1 MALIN
6 CTECGTEMSDKAKSC
21 PKCGCPNLYLAES
34 NSIKENKTE
43 KKKESTLG
51 IIGAFLSFII
61 FSFPLEF
68 LAFILCLF
76 SLRKKDKKQSCAKF
90 GLILSV
96 LVMLFHI
103 FILDSNNDSSEEN
116 SKNKPVSVTQ
126 NNTKNEI
133 KNDGI
138 INVTVEGCT
147 LKYLRHEILKN
158 ATGDDCVAVFYEFT
172 NNSEESTAFIY
183 KFSDIAFQNGIE
195 LDRSLFLLKDYDN
208 NDTKEIKQGVSIE
221 VYSLFKHK
229 DMSNIELEVS
239 PFVSFDN
246 EPLDSMILS
255 LE

>member
-6 CTECGTEMSDKAKSC
+6 CTECGAEMSDKAKSC
-21 PKCGCPNLYLAES
+21 PKCGCPNS
-34 NSIKENKTE
+34 FFTE
-43 KKKESTLG
+43 KFNTEQPPINKKESVLG
-51 IIGAFLSFII
+51 IVGAFLSFII

-68 LAFILCLF
+68 FAFILCLF
-76 SLRKKDKKQSCAKF
+76 SLRKKDKKQSCATF

-96 LVMLFHI
+96 LTMLFHI
-103 FILDSNNDSSEEN
+103 FILDSDVNN
-116 SKNKPVSVTQ
+116 SKENINNKPVSATQ
-126 NNTKNEI
+126 NNTKNEV

-138 INVTVEGCT
+138 INVTFDECT

-172 NNSEESTAFIY
+172 NNSDESTACIY
-183 KFSDIAFQNGIE
+183 KFSDIAFQNGVE
-195 LDRSLFLLKDYDN
+195 LDTSLFLLEDYDN
-208 NDTKEIKQGVSIE
+208 NDTKEIKPGVSIE

-239 PFVSFDN
+239 QFASFDN
-246 EPLDSMILS
+246 EPLDTMILS

>member
-6 CTECGTEMSDKAKSC
+6 CNECGNEISDKAKNC
-21 PKCGCPNLYLAES
+21 PKCGCPNSFFTEKF
-34 NSIKENKTE
+34 NTEQPSI
-43 KKKESTLG
+43 KKKESVLG
-51 IIGAFLSFII
+51 IVGGFLSFII

-76 SLRKKDKKQSCAKF
+76 SLRKKDKKQSCATF

-96 LVMLFHI
+96 LAMLFHI
-103 FILDSNNDSSEEN
+103 FILDSDVNN
-116 SKNKPVSVTQ
+116 SKENINNKPVYATQ

-138 INVTVEGCT
+138 INVTVDECT

-158 ATGDDCVAVFYEFT
+158 ATGNDCVAVFYEFT
-172 NNSEESTAFIY
+172 NNSDESTACIY
-183 KFSDIAFQNGIE
+183 KFSDIAFQNGVE
-195 LDRSLFLLKDYDN
+195 LDTSLFLLEDYDN
-208 NDTKEIKQGVSIE
+208 NDTKEIKPGISIE

-239 PFVSFDN
+239 QFASFDN
-246 EPLDSMILS
+246 EPLDKMILS

>member
-6 CTECGTEMSDKAKSC
+6 CMECGTEMSDKAKSC
-21 PKCGCPNLYLAES
+21 PKCGCPNSYTAES

-51 IIGAFLSFII
+51 IIGCFLSFII
-61 FSFPLEF
+61 FSLPCEF

-76 SLRKKDKKQSCAKF
+76 SLRKKDKTQSCAKF
-90 GLILSV
+90 GLALSV
-96 LVMLFHI
+96 IVMLFN
-103 FILDSNNDSSEEN
+103 FLILDNEPKEQKNDVE
-116 SKNKPVSVTQ
+116 NKPVSVTQ
-126 NNTKNEI
+126 NETKNKIE
-133 KNDGI
+133 NDNI
-138 INVTVEGCT
+138 INVTYDNCT

-172 NNSEESTAFIY
+172 NNSEESTACIY

-195 LDRSLFLLKDYDN
+195 LDTSLFLLEDYDN
-208 NDTKEIKQGVSIE
+208 NDTKEIKPGISIE
-221 VYSLFKHK
+221 VYSLFKHT
-229 DMSNIELEVS
+229 DMSNIELEVF